1 MKTIYTIIILML
13 ALALEAQPQWV
24 SYNQVNAV
32 NDIAFDSLNNKWVA
46 TGFGGLAKL
55 TGNTWIVFDTLN
67 SNIPSNRVWSV
78 AVDKKNIIWISTNK
92 GIGRYDGINW
102 TKYDTNTLLLV
113 NAMTIDNQN
122 VKWMSS
128 FNHGLIKYNDTIW
141 TYYKTDNSGIQ
152 TNTITGIGLENRIKW
167 LATAFNGLIQFNDTS
182 FINYNTTNSG
192 ITSNNLRCVSVDYKG
207 DKWVGFDLAF
217 AAKYNSKNN
226 VWTNYNEIWPG
237 LTSANITFVY
247 NDSRNVK
254 WFGGLDALYRFND
267 TVLVNCNPP
276 VIGSSA
282 FGEFKEDK
290 YRNLWICG
298 VGLYVYN
305 PNGVVSVGNIINSV
319 PKNITVQQNYP
330 NPFNNETNI
339 RYEIPV
345 NGNVSVFLYDVL
357 GRNIATLLNEN
368 KSAGIYNLR
377 LSFDKYSSG
386 VYFLKF
392 NFYNQSI
399 VKRVLLIK

>member
-1 MKTIYTIIILML
+1 MIIILMF

-32 NDIAFDSLNNKWVA
+32 TDIAFDSLNNKWVA

-55 TGNTWIVFDTLN
+55 TGNTWSVFDTLN

-92 GIGRYDGINW
+92 GIGRYDGLNW
-102 TKYDTNTLLLV
+102 TKYDTNTLLFV

-192 ITSNNLRCVSVDYKG
+192 ITSNNLRSVSVDHNG

-217 AAKYNSKNN
+217 AVKYNSKNN
-226 VWTNYNEIWPG
+226 VWTYYNEIWPG
-237 LTSANITFVY
+237 LTSGNITFVY

-254 WFGGLDALYRFND
+254 WFGCLDALYRFND
-267 TVLVNCNPP
+267 TILVNCNPP
-276 VIGSSA
+276 VIGSGA

-290 YRNLWICG
+290 YKNVWICG
-298 VGLYVYN
+298 VGLYTYN
-305 PNGVVSVGNIINSV
+305 PNGVVSVGNNTNNL
-319 PKNITVQQNYP
+319 PKSFIVHQNYP
-330 NPFNNETNI
+330 NPFNIETNI
-339 RYEIPV
+339 KYEIPL
-345 NGNVSVFLYDVL
+345 NGNIGVFLFDIL
-357 GRNIATLLNEN
+357 GRNIATLLSEN
-368 KSAGIYNLR
+368 KNSGIYNLR

-392 NFYNQSI
+392 NFNNQSI
-399 VKRVLLIK
+399 VKRILLMK